1 MGLYGHFDGRE
12 RPLKFIKSIG
22 YYFNLRIHNAGVG
35 GSSPP
40 VATIFSVLLRIF
52 HDLSR
57 IRRQC
62 EVRLWHDRLS
72 RSAEGIGAP

>member
-12 RPLKFIKSIG
+12 RPLKLIKSIG

-40 VATIFSVLLRIF
+40 GATILHLIDKLL
-52 HDLSR
+52 
-57 IRRQC
+57 
-62 EVRLWHDRLS
+62 
-72 RSAEGIGAP
+72 